1 MSVRAVVLVL
11 ATTASIMS
19 VAPAH
24 AASPVSFGVE
34 LGVVSRDIEE
44 EGALLVGTAT
54 GIADS
59 TQLTARLGVQ
69 VAPPV
74 ILFGEFGVADITIDE
89 FDQYRSDVHPLY
101 GGGARLV
108 LFEGA
113 YPEHLSVYSDV
124 RVVRLKTDDQV
135 IVCIAS
141 CGSPTPVEAL
151 VDEEI
156 SWTEYGVSLGIRGR
170 YEGWRPFGGFRL
182 SRLDGTDRV
191 GDVTADIREREMVGF
206 FFGTDIWLDRDE
218 RAAITVQFSG
228 IDENAFRI
236 GYKVAF

>member
-1 MSVRAVVLVL
+1 MRVQVAALVL
-11 ATTASIMS
+11 ATALSTLPP
-19 VAPAH
+19 VFAH

-44 EGALLVGTAT
+44 EGALLVGTGT

-74 ILFGEFGVADITIDE
+74 LLFGEFGVADITIDE
-89 FDQYRSDVHPLY
+89 FDQYRSDMHPLY

-113 YPEHLSVYSDV
+113 YPETLSVYSDV

-135 IVCIAS
+135 IACIAS

-156 SWTEYGVSLGIRGR
+156 SWTEYGVGLGVRGR
-170 YEGWRPFGGFRL
+170 YEGFRPFGGFRV

-191 GDVTADIREREMVGF
+191 GAVTADIREREMVGF
-206 FFGTDIWLDRDE
+206 FFGVDILLDRDE
-218 RAAITVQFSG
+218 RAAITVQLSG
-228 IDENAFRI
+228 IDENALRV

>member
-1 MSVRAVVLVL
+1 MRVQAVVLVL
-11 ATTASIMS
+11 AMALLTLPP
-19 VAPAH
+19 VFAH
-24 AASPVSFGVE
+24 AASPVSFGME
-34 LGVVSRDIEE
+34 LAVVSRDIEE
-44 EGALLVGTAT
+44 EGDLVKGTPT
-54 GIADS
+54 GIVDS

-69 VAPPV
+69 LAPPV
-74 ILFGEFGVADITIDE
+74 ILFGEFGVADIMIDE

-113 YPEHLSVYSDV
+113 YPEQVSVYSDV
-124 RVVRLKTDDQV
+124 RIVRLKTDDRL
-135 IVCIAS
+135 IVCTANCS
-141 CGSPTPVEAL
+141 GPLPVEVL

-170 YEGWRPFGGFRL
+170 YEGWRPFGGLRV

-191 GDVTADIREREMVGF
+191 GAVTADIREREMVGF

-218 RAAITVQFSG
+218 RAAITVQLSG
-228 IDENAFRI
+228 IDENAFRV

>member
-11 ATTASIMS
+11 ATALSALLP
-19 VAPAH
+19 VFAH

-34 LGVVSRDIEE
+34 LAVVSRDIEE
-44 EGALLVGTAT
+44 EGALLVGTGT

-69 VAPPV
+69 VAPTA
-74 ILFGEFGVADITIDE
+74 ILFGEFGVADIAIDE

-135 IVCIAS
+135 IVCVAS
-141 CGSPTPVEAL
+141 CGGPTPVEAL

-170 YEGWRPFGGFRL
+170 HQWWRPFGGFRV

-206 FFGTDIWLDRDE
+206 FFGTDIWLGRDE

-228 IDENAFRI
+228 IDENALRI